1 VITEKLR
8 IIHVL
13 RAPLGGLFRHV
24 IDLASGQAALG
35 HEIGVFFDGAA
46 RSQRVDEALSR
57 IPGGWT
63 LGVGEAGIARN
74 PGPTD
79 LFALAKFRAFVA
91 RARPDVIHGHGAKGG
106 LMARLTRLS
115 QPPGAPIAAYT
126 PHGGSFNYKAGSLVH
141 HLYMAVERGLAPL
154 TDLFLFESAYIA
166 SRYDRF
172 VGVEAGLRRIVFNGL
187 KPSEFEPIAP
197 DADALDLVFIGE
209 LREAKGIDT
218 LIAALPLL
226 KPRRPAPRLALIG
239 AGPDLEQ
246 FRRQAERLGVAD
258 RIDIL
263 GPLPARQGFRRGRV
277 LVVPSRQESLPYV
290 VLEAAAAR
298 VPVLAS
304 DVGGIPE
311 IFGPYRGRLGRPG
324 DPVDLALRIDRALD
338 AEGQREREA
347 AELSQYV
354 AAHFSVNAMT
364 DAVLTGYRDALL
376 RRRSPELEPRAHLE
390 PHG

>member
-1 VITEKLR
+1 MITEKLR

-24 IDLASGQAALG
+24 IDLASAQAALG
-35 HEIGVFFDGAA
+35 HEIGMFFDGAA
-46 RSQRVDEALSR
+46 RSERVDEALAR
-57 IPGGWT
+57 IPGGWA

-141 HLYMAVERGLAPL
+141 HLYMTVERGLAPL

-172 VGVEAGLRRIVFNGL
+172 VGVDAGLRRIVFNGL

-209 LREAKGIDT
+209 LREAKGVDT

-226 KPRRPAPRLALIG
+226 KPRRQAPRLALIG

-258 RIDIL
+258 RIDIPRPPPRSP
-263 GPLPARQGFRRGRV
+263 GFSARTGARHSVAPRVAALRRAGGRRGARSRRWRPTSAAFPRS
-277 LVVPSRQESLPYV
+277 LDPIAAGWGVPAIPSTSPSASIERSMRRAKERAKRPSSANTSPPISR
-290 VLEAAAAR
+290 
-298 VPVLAS
+298 
-304 DVGGIPE
+304 
-311 IFGPYRGRLGRPG
+311 
-324 DPVDLALRIDRALD
+324 
-338 AEGQREREA
+338 
-347 AELSQYV
+347 
-354 AAHFSVNAMT
+354 
-364 DAVLTGYRDALL
+364 
-376 RRRSPELEPRAHLE
+376 
-390 PHG
+390 